1 MAKYELPQYQSMYK
15 DTGSVQVNQL
25 KRQEYMANMQADNAL
40 STSIMN
46 MEALEEDNEAL
57 YNLADK
63 YNAGIDERAQR
74 TDYENLGMTIH
85 RDAMGFVKDYTPI
98 KKSKDLYTAY
108 EAMLNE
114 KVSKGDITDS
124 IKQRK
129 IAQSKSKYKGIQY
142 TPSGTVDQ
150 DSYFSGANV
159 ANYVDVNDEFAKAMK
174 DVVARKTKIEGY
186 ELRDGNF
193 QIVLDSYGKLEPG
206 EDAGAPVWKIKKG
219 DEIIGEVDSN
229 LVADVT
235 GAVLRRE
242 DVHSYLRQ
250 EADLS
255 TYMFSEEEAE
265 EKINNSL
272 AILDSRIDDTISDE
286 DLTDDEKADQIEGYE
301 EYKEKI
307 IENAEKNGAQSTLLS
322 ITHDDLNKQYLQ
334 DAQNKYV
341 YSNRAT
347 KEDATVLD
355 EDGIGSLT
363 PNDSQVIIQGEVSG
377 ALTADVLGG
386 KTLKDKRAFQN
397 ESQNVLDS
405 KNTKFGEE
413 FTSDMLNVNTDED
426 VETMALKYNLDPKDV
441 KSESQL
447 IKRNQDNVDLMELQ
461 IQDAV
466 LNATG
471 GKTKEVYDQE
481 ISDKYTNLSTS
492 YAAGEDGLQ
501 VTGEMLLKA
510 LQSPT
515 FVTEDDQGGKRTG
528 PQLPA
533 NATVKDAM
541 DWMRDNGAFSEYPSS
556 DNLYGHKF
564 QQELLRVLGEQNLDP
579 NDIANSGQ
587 VPLGFPNA
595 AVNNLDRKE
604 IYASL
609 AMNYLKFAS
618 NYDEEVNEFEKG
630 IEKHLNTQQIKFDD
644 TIATSFGDNTTATR
658 KEIRDTIKEGIPG
671 AFATYSDVSNEP
683 QPWDKVMEE
692 TYGDKEFKILPE
704 QSGLSNISMV
714 DGTPLMVIAVKSEG
728 KIKTF
733 HIKASQFNMPSV
745 SAYTNST
752 GYRVRSLYARGQW
765 ANVDEWSPKLFRH
778 EVQIDPEDASKGTQE
793 VDGVLF
799 KYKSD
804 PDYPIHVRQADGS
817 YKPLSEKVGLEY
829 IEKYVKENGTE
840 DYIY

>member
-1 MAKYELPQYQSMYK
+1 MAKYELPQYQSMYR

-57 YNLADK
+57 YTLADK
-63 YNAGIDERAQR
+63 YNAGIEERAQR

-85 RDAMGFVKDYTPI
+85 RDAMSFVKDYTPI

-129 IAQSKSKYKGIQY
+129 IAQSKSRYKGIQY

-150 DSYFSGANV
+150 DSYFSGASV

-174 DVVARKTKIEGY
+174 DVVARETKIEGY

-193 QIVLDSYGKLEPG
+193 EIVLDSYGKLKPS

-219 DEIIGEVDSN
+219 DEILGEVDSD
-229 LVADVT
+229 LVYKVT
-235 GAVLRRE
+235 KAVLTRD
-242 DVHSYLRQ
+242 DVSSYLRQ
-250 EADLS
+250 EADLN

-272 AILDSRIDDTISDE
+272 SILDSKIDDTISDE
-286 DLTDDEKADQIEGYE
+286 NLTDDEKAEEIEEIE

-307 IENAEKNGAQSTLLS
+307 IESAEKNGTQSTLRS

-347 KEDATVLD
+347 KEDVTVLD
-355 EDGIGSLT
+355 EDGIGSIT

-386 KTLKDKRAFQN
+386 KTLKDKRTFQN

-405 KNTKFGEE
+405 RNTKFGED

-447 IKRNQDNVDLMELQ
+447 VKRNQDNVDLMELQ

-481 ISDKYTNLSTS
+481 LSDKYKNLSDS
-492 YAAGEDGLQ
+492 YGGGFQ

-515 FVTEDDQGGKRTG
+515 FVTEDDEGGKRTG

-533 NATVKDAM
+533 DATVKDAM
-541 DWMRDNGAFSEYPSS
+541 DWMRDNNAFSSS
-556 DNLYGHKF
+556 PNNRILQGHTH

-587 VPLGFPNA
+587 VPLGYPNA

-604 IYASL
+604 IYATL

-618 NYDEEVNEFEKG
+618 NYDEEVNKFEKG

-745 SAYTNST
+745 SEYTNST

-793 VDGVLF
+793 VDGVVF

>member
-1 MAKYELPQYQSMYK
+1 
-15 DTGSVQVNQL
+15 
-25 KRQEYMANMQADNAL
+25 MANMQADNAL

-46 MEALEEDNEAL
+46 MEALEEDNETL
-57 YNLADK
+57 YTLADK
-63 YNAGIDERAQR
+63 YNGGIDERAQR

-85 RDAMGFVKDYTPI
+85 RDAMSFVKDYTPI
-98 KKSKDLYTAY
+98 KRSKDLYTAY

-150 DSYFSGANV
+150 ESYFSGANV

-174 DVVARKTKIEGY
+174 DVVARETKIEGY

-193 QIVLDSYGKLEPG
+193 QIVLDSYGKLKPG

-219 DEIIGEVDSN
+219 DQILGEVDSN

-255 TYMFSEEEAE
+255 TYMFTEEESQ
-265 EKINNSL
+265 EKLSEALSI
-272 AILDSRIDDTISDE
+272 IDTRIDNAISDE
-286 DLTDDEKADQIEGYE
+286 DLTDDEKADQIEGFE

-405 KNTKFGEE
+405 RNTKFGED

-426 VETMALKYNLDPKDV
+426 VETMAVKYNLNPKDV

-447 IKRNQDNVDLMELQ
+447 VKRNQDNVDLMELQ

-471 GKTKEVYDQE
+471 GKSKEIYDQE
-481 ISDKYTNLSTS
+481 LSDKYKNLSDS
-492 YAAGEDGLQ
+492 YGGGFQ

-515 FVTEDDQGGKRTG
+515 FVTEDDEGGKRTG
-528 PQLPA
+528 PQLPD

-541 DWMRDNGAFSEYPSS
+541 DWMRDNGAFSKYPTN

-579 NDIANSGQ
+579 NDIANSRQ
-587 VPLGFPNA
+587 VPLGSPNA
-595 AVNNLDRKE
+595 AVNNLDRKA
-604 IYASL
+604 IYATL

-618 NYDEEVNEFEKG
+618 NYNEEVIEFEEG
-630 IEKHLNTQQIKFDD
+630 IEKHLDTQQIKFDD

-671 AFATYSDVSNEP
+671 AAATYSDVNNESMS
-683 QPWDKVMEE
+683 WDDMMKK
-692 TYGDKEFKILPE
+692 TYGDTEFKILPE
-704 QSGLSNISMV
+704 QSGLSNIAMV

-733 HIKASQFNMPSV
+733 HINAGLFKMPSV
-745 SAYTNST
+745 DAYTNST
-752 GYRVRSLYARGQW
+752 GYRIRSLYARGQW

>member
-46 MEALEEDNEAL
+46 MEALEEDNETL
-57 YNLADK
+57 YTLADK
-63 YNAGIDERAQR
+63 YNGGIDERAQR

-85 RDAMGFVKDYTPI
+85 RDAMSFVKDYTPI
-98 KKSKDLYTAY
+98 KRSKDLYTAY
-108 EAMLNE
+108 ETMLNE
-114 KVSKGDITDS
+114 RVAKGDITDS

-129 IAQSKSKYKGIQY
+129 LAQSKSKYKGIQY

-150 DSYFSGANV
+150 ESYFSGSNV
-159 ANYVDVNDEFAKAMK
+159 VNYVDVNDEFAKAMK
-174 DVVARKTKIEGY
+174 DVVAREMKVEGY

-193 QIVLDSYGKLEPG
+193 EIVLDSYGKLKPG

-219 DEIIGEVDSN
+219 DEILGEVDPN
-229 LVADVT
+229 LVANIT
-235 GAVLRRE
+235 GAVLRRD
-242 DVHSYLRQ
+242 DVSSYLRQ

-255 TYMFSEEEAE
+255 TYMFTEEESQ
-265 EKINNSL
+265 EKLSEALSI
-272 AILDSRIDDTISDE
+272 IDTRIDNAISDE
-286 DLTDDEKADQIEGYE
+286 DLTDDEKADQIEGFE

-347 KEDATVLD
+347 KEDVTVLD

-405 KNTKFGEE
+405 RNTKFGEE
-413 FTSDMLNVNTDED
+413 FTSDMLEVNTEED
-426 VETMALKYNLDPKDV
+426 VEAMALKYNLDPKDV

-447 IKRNQDNVDLMELQ
+447 VKRNQDNVDLMELQ

-481 ISDKYTNLSTS
+481 LSDKYKNLSDS
-492 YAAGEDGLQ
+492 YGGGFQ

-515 FVTEDDQGGKRTG
+515 FETEDDEGGKRTG

-533 NATVKDAM
+533 DATVKDAM
-541 DWMRDNGAFSEYPSS
+541 DWMRDNNAFSSS
-556 DNLYGHKF
+556 PNNRILQGHTY
-564 QQELLRVLGEQNLDP
+564 QQELLRVLGEQNLNP

-587 VPLGFPNA
+587 VPLGYPNA

-604 IYASL
+604 IYATL

-618 NYDEEVNEFEKG
+618 NYDEEVNKFEKG
-630 IEKHLNTQQIKFDD
+630 IEKHLDTQQIKFDD

-658 KEIRDTIKEGIPG
+658 EEIRDTIKEGIPG

-745 SAYTNST
+745 SAYTNGT

-778 EVQIDPEDASKGTQE
+778 EIEVEGEDKKMTKQE
-793 VDGVLF
+793 VDGVIF

-817 YKPLSEKVGLEY
+817 YKPMSEKVGLEF
-829 IEKYVKENGTE
+829 IEKYVRENGTE

>member
-46 MEALEEDNEAL
+46 MEALEEDNETL
-57 YNLADK
+57 YTLADK

-74 TDYENLGMTIH
+74 TDYENLGMTVH
-85 RDAMGFVKDYTPI
+85 RDAMAFVKDYTPI

-108 EAMLNE
+108 ENMLNE

-150 DSYFSGANV
+150 ESYFSGAGV

-174 DVVARKTKIEGY
+174 DVVARQTKIEGY

-193 QIVLDSYGKLEPG
+193 EIVLDSYGKLEPG
-206 EDAGAPVWKIKKG
+206 ENAGAPVWKIKKG
-219 DEIIGEVDSN
+219 DQILGEVDPD
-229 LVADVT
+229 LVYNVT
-235 GAVLRRE
+235 GAVLKRD
-242 DVHSYLRQ
+242 DVSSYLRQ
-250 EADLS
+250 EADLN
-255 TYMFSEEEAE
+255 TYMFNEEESQ
-265 EKINNSL
+265 EKLNESL
-272 AILDSRIDDTISDE
+272 SIIDSRIDDTISDE
-286 DLTDDEKADQIEGYE
+286 DLTDDEKAEKIEEFE

-307 IENAEKNGAQSTLLS
+307 IENSDKNGAQSTLLS

-341 YSNRAT
+341 YSNRARS
-347 KEDATVLD
+347 EDATVLD

-397 ESQNVLDS
+397 ESQNLLDS
-405 KNTKFGEE
+405 RNTKFGED

-426 VETMALKYNLDPKDV
+426 VEAMALKYNLVAQDI
-441 KSESQL
+441 KSESKL
-447 IKRNQDNVDLMELQ
+447 VKRNQDNVDLMELQ
-461 IQDAV
+461 IEDAV

-481 ISDKYTNLSTS
+481 LSDKYATDSDD
-492 YAAGEDGLQ
+492 YGGGFQ

-515 FVTEDDQGGKRTG
+515 FETEDEEGGKRTG

-533 NATVKDAM
+533 DATVKDAM
-541 DWMRDNGAFSEYPSS
+541 DWMRDNNAFSSS
-556 DNLYGHKF
+556 PNNSLLQGHTY
-564 QQELLRVLGEQNLDP
+564 QQELLRALGEQNLDP
-579 NDIANSGQ
+579 NAIAASGQ
-587 VPLGFPNA
+587 VPLGYPNA

-604 IYASL
+604 IYATL

-618 NYDEEVNEFEKG
+618 NYDKEVSRFEKG

-644 TIATSFGDNTTATR
+644 TIATSFGDNTTDTR

-692 TYGDKEFKILPE
+692 TYGDKDFKIIPE

-745 SAYTNST
+745 ETYTNST

-765 ANVDEWSPKLFRH
+765 ANVDEWEPKLFRH
-778 EVQIDPEDASKGTQE
+778 EVQVDENDPTKGTQE
-793 VDGVLF
+793 VNGVVF

-817 YKPLSEKVGLEY
+817 YKPMSEKVGLEY

-840 DYIY
+840 EYIY